1 MGARKI
7 NVHNANII
15 ERTDGVKAFL
25 ENARKFKA
33 LTKDEE
39 YELISRYQQGDK
51 MAGEKV
57 INSNLLFIFSLAS
70 KFAKGDNILDL
81 VSEAVIGAKTA
92 LDRFDLSLGNRFSSF
107 AVHYMRAEISEYFKG
122 DGRFVGQSAN
132 AAKIAGKVARVS
144 EQFFCENG
152 RMASESE
159 IAEILEDKY
168 GIEAE
173 AFDINGSSIV
183 SLESKVDEDGAT
195 LAEIGEI
202 AMSTA
207 SSNDFEKVVEQEQ
220 AKRMVDIFLNTLSI
234 RDAMVIRLAFG
245 LNDDKTTLDDEEI
258 AERLNLTSERV
269 RQIRNNAILALRG
282 RRHRVQRI
290 A

>member
-57 INSNLLFIFSLAS
+57 INSNLLF
-70 KFAKGDNILDL
+70 
-81 VSEAVIGAKTA
+81 
-92 LDRFDLSLGNRFSSF
+92 DLSLGNRFSSI